1 MPEPDRADAM
11 NNLLRKI
18 DLTSLRLFVAVC
30 QERNIARAAEREF
43 IAPSAVSRRIA
54 EIEAII
60 GLPVIHRES
69 RGISVTPV
77 GETVLRHAQAVIGS
91 IEAMGAELS
100 QFSSGA
106 KGKVRLVGNLS
117 AIVQFL
123 PEDIAAFQRV
133 FPNVDID
140 LEEQSSTNVMR
151 SILARAADLGIC
163 NAIAG
168 ADQFQQLPYRT
179 DRLFLM
185 VPGNHV
191 LSSAVAVGLAD
202 IVNERFVGLDS
213 ESALTQLLAQEAA
226 DLGAALNIKIRVS
239 SLDALCRMVH
249 AGLGIAVVPQQIGEM
264 YINTLDV
271 RLVPIR
277 DPWAVR
283 HLIIIFRDYEQLT
296 ATAASLVNFL
306 VNKQ

>member
-1 MPEPDRADAM
+1 M
-11 NNLLRKI
+11 NNLLSKI

-140 LEEQSSTNVMR
+140 LEEQSSANVMR

-202 IVNERFVGLDS
+202 IVNESFVGLDS

-249 AGLGIAVVPQQIGEM
+249 VGLGIAVVPQQIGEM
-264 YINTLDV
+264 YIDTLDV

-283 HLIIIFRDYEQLT
+283 HLIVIFRDYEQLT